1 MLRKT
6 PATTRDH
13 AIPLMNNR
21 RTPALPQEFSP
32 RRRGVLHSPVVLV
45 VTEDS
50 LLRWALYE
58 ALVAAH
64 FRVLTCSDQAHAREI
79 LPKVDAQFALA
90 IIDDDAWAMTRSE
103 RDYLH
108 ARRPHLPI
116 LVLAHPGQGLE
127 HRVKELGVADVL
139 LKPFDLAHLVQ
150 TVERVIEPETET
162 EHDVAHAEVG

>member
-13 AIPLMNNR
+13 AIPSMNSR
-21 RTPALPQEFSP
+21 RTHALSQDFSP
-32 RRRGVLHSPVVLV
+32 RGRGVLHSPAVLV
-45 VTEDS
+45 VTPDS

-64 FRVLTCSDQAHAREI
+64 FRVLTCSDEAHAREI
-79 LPKVDAQFALA
+79 LPKVDAQFAVA
-90 IIDDDAWAMTRSE
+90 IVDDDAWAMTRSE
-103 RDYLH
+103 RDHLH
-108 ARRPHLPI
+108 ARWPNLPI

-127 HRVKELGVADVL
+127 YRVKELGVADVL

-150 TVERVIEPETET
+150 TVERVIGAETGA
-162 EHDVAHAEVG
+162 AHAGVG